1 MLHIVDDEEIIRD
14 SLTWLARSRNIA
26 AIGYESGAA
35 VLGALA
41 HATGIDA
48 EGECLLLDVRMP
60 GTSGVALFNE
70 LKTKGLLHRRPVIF
84 LTGHGDVPMAV
95 DMLKNG
101 AFDFFEKPFNDN
113 QLMDRVLEA
122 LEVSRAG
129 GAEDAVQSRLA
140 ALSAREREVLDLILA
155 GKMNKVI
162 ADELGISMRTVEV
175 HRAHIF
181 DKMNVKAP
189 SLQTRIAN
197 LSGGNQ
203 QKVLLARW
211 LEIAP
216 KVLILDEPTRGV
228 DIYAKS
234 EIYQLVHKL
243 AEQGVAVVVISS
255 ELPEVIGIC
264 DRVLVMREGAITGEL
279 AGAAI
284 TQEAIM
290 HLATDTA
297 GMHGTHAGGAEPPAV
312 GTAAVHSSPS
322 SHSF

>member
-14 SLTWLARSRNIA
+14 SLAWLARSRNIMA
-26 AIGYESGAA
+26 STYEGGAA
-35 VLGALA
+35 LLTALSA
-41 HATGIDA
+41 AAGIDA

-122 LEVSRAG
+122 LARSRAG

-140 ALSAREREVLDLILA
+140 ALSVREREVLDLILA

-181 DKMNVKAP
+181 DKMNVKTA
-189 SLQTRIAN
+189 
-197 LSGGNQ
+197 
-203 QKVLLARW
+203 VELAR
-211 LEIAP
+211 LL
-216 KVLILDEPTRGV
+216 K
-228 DIYAKS
+228 
-234 EIYQLVHKL
+234 
-243 AEQGVAVVVISS
+243 
-255 ELPEVIGIC
+255 
-264 DRVLVMREGAITGEL
+264 
-279 AGAAI
+279 
-284 TQEAIM
+284 
-290 HLATDTA
+290 
-297 GMHGTHAGGAEPPAV
+297 
-312 GTAAVHSSPS
+312 
-322 SHSF
+322 